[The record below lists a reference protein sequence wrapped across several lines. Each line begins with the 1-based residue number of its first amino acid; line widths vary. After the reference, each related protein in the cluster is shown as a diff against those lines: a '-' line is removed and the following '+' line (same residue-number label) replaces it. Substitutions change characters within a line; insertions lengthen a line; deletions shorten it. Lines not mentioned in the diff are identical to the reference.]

1 MKLLTKKLEERFIEL
16 GSQEQSKDPLVVCR
30 FFDPCGAAT
39 WLLFEYL
46 PNEGIFFGWCNLF
59 GASCDWELG
68 YVSLKELQSVKGR
81 FDIGIE
87 RDLYFVE
94 KPISQMEELP
104 QFCRDIHKG

>member
-1 MKLLTKKLEERFIEL
+1 MNCRYGYVPVPGVDKCSLTKKLEERFIEL

-46 PNEGIFFGWCNLF
+46 PNDGIFFGWCNLF

-68 YVSLKELQSVKGR
+68 YVTEKLNGKERLQNWIVVPLWPQKR
-81 FDIGIE
+81 
-87 RDLYFVE
+87 
-94 KPISQMEELP
+94 LP
-104 QFCRDIHKG
+104 NF